1 MLLWKDCKLTYE
13 MKRNLL
19 ALSGKPLKITKIHEA
34 TKVSWETVDVTI
46 KLLIAMKLVEK
57 IQDKT

>member
-1 MLLWKDCKLTYE
+1 